1 MDWNKF
7 FVSYNMRKVTVAIDG
22 NVDSYVF
29 NYPIALRDGVSVY
42 GTEVNSEFRNF

>member
-7 FVSYNMRKVTVAIDG
+7 FVSFSWKVTVAIDG

-29 NYPIALRDGVSVY
+29 NYPIALRDRVSFY